1 MTSLSLKFKLILGAT
16 LMSVVLLLV
25 QFFMQFYSL
34 RGELAGRIENEQY
47 TLLSELAEHLDEKI
61 EERQMALL
69 RSAGTVPLEHL
80 DKPDAL
86 EAHLR
91 DEAALLSL
99 FDDLYIFDAKG
110 VLQVDWPPKPGRR
123 QLDMSSRDYIQAVQ
137 TQLKPFVSQP
147 VLGKATRQPIVVVA
161 APVLDK
167 NGQLAAII
175 GGVLNLYKANLIGAL
190 ASRKIG
196 ENGYY
201 YVVSSDRQFIAHPDR
216 TRIMQPAPSKDANP
230 SLYRALHEGYEGTQE
245 GENSQGLHALFTF
258 KRMRTTNW
266 TLCSVVPVAEAFR
279 PIAGLQ
285 EKMAL
290 ITGLLI
296 LIMTPLLW
304 LLARQWVKPLADLAH
319 GMQERAANIRPREAA
334 AAIPEQGSEE
344 IITVARAFNEFLSAR
359 NANEEAL
366 AISEA
371 QRNRMLETLA
381 QAKDAAEAAN
391 RAKSEFLANMS
402 HEIRTPMNGIIGMTE
417 LALMEPLEP
426 TVREY
431 IELARTSA
439 DNLLAILND
448 ILDVSKIEAG
458 KLHIESVPFEPRR
471 LIADTL
477 NLMEPRLREKQL
489 QSHLDF
495 ASALPNVLL
504 GDPLRIRQVLLNL
517 ISNAIKFT
525 QHGHI
530 GVTVQIAAESQ
541 AEIELAITVS
551 DTGIGIP
558 ADRREAIF
566 QAFTQ
571 ADGST
576 TRHYGGT
583 GLGLTISNQLVELMG
598 GQLGVESELGQGSRF
613 RFTLRLGRPE

>member
-1 MTSLSLKFKLILGAT
+1 MSSLSLKFKLILGAT

-25 QFFMQFYSL
+25 QFFVQFYSL
-34 RGELAGRIENEQY
+34 RGELAGRIESEQF
-47 TLLSELAEHLDEKI
+47 TLLSELAGHLDEKI

-69 RSAGTVPLEHL
+69 RSAGTVPLGQL
-80 DKPDAL
+80 GNPDAL

-110 VLQVDWPPKPGRR
+110 VLLVDWPPKPGRR
-123 QLDMSSRDYIQAVQ
+123 QLDMSSRDYIRGVQ
-137 TQLKPFVSQP
+137 SNLKPVVSQP
-147 VLGKATRQPIVVVA
+147 VLGKATRQPIVVIA
-161 APVLDK
+161 APVTDK
-167 NGQLAAII
+167 DGRLVAII

-201 YVVSSDRQFIAHPDR
+201 YVVSSDRLFITHPDK

-230 SLYRALHEGYEGTQE
+230 ALNRAIDEGFEGTQE
-245 GENSQGLHALFTF
+245 GQNSQGLHALFTF

-266 TLCSVVPVAEAFR
+266 ILSSVVPADEAFR

-296 LIMTPLLW
+296 LILTPLLW
-304 LLARQWVKPLADLAH
+304 LLARQWVKPLGELAH
-319 GMQERAANIRPREAA
+319 SMQERAANIKPRQAS
-334 AAIPEQGSEE
+334 AAIAESGSQE
-344 IITVARAFNEFLSAR
+344 ISTVARAFNEFLSAR

-366 AISEA
+366 AASEA
-371 QRNRMLETLA
+371 QRSRMLENLA
-381 QAKDAAEAAN
+381 QAKEAAETAN

-417 LALMEPLEP
+417 LALMENLKP
-426 TVREY
+426 TAREY
-431 IELARTSA
+431 IELARSSA
-439 DNLLAILND
+439 DSLLSILND

-458 KLHIESVPFEPRR
+458 KLHIEHVAFEPRK

-477 NLMEPRLREKQL
+477 HLMEPRLREKQL
-489 QSHLDF
+489 ESRLDF
-495 ASALPNVLL
+495 APALPPLLL

-525 QHGHI
+525 RQGHI
-530 GVTVQIAAESQ
+530 AIAVEIAAENRR
-541 AEIELAITVS
+541 ELVLAITVS

-566 QAFTQ
+566 LAFTQ

-613 RFTLRLGRPE
+613 HFTLRLGRPE